1 MLPSTLALAAVS
13 ALAIGLT
20 LGLIGGG
27 GSVLTVPVFAYV
39 LGYPPKVAI
48 AMSLPVVGATS
59 LVGAAR
65 HFRAGNLLWRTALA
79 FGVVAMVG
87 SYAGARLARHLDGR
101 VQLAALGVVM
111 VVSAISMLRSAGS
124 AANETPHQAPL
135 PVVALAGV
143 GVGLLTGIVGI
154 GGGFVI
160 VPALVLLL
168 NVPMKQAVG
177 TSLAV
182 IALNAVSGFAGYAGQ
197 VSIDWPILLV
207 VAAIAIVGIL
217 AGTHLHAS
225 ASPAQLKQGFALFL
239 LAIAGFILYQNR
251 GVLTGS

>member
-182 IALNAVSGFAGYAGQ
+182 IAGQ